1 MTDPVLVQRLEG
13 AALAVAAT
21 LAFFYLGFP
30 WWAFLVLL
38 VAVDLF
44 ALGYLAGP
52 RPGAVVYNLGHSLI
66 LPAAAV
72 VTYCLTGAPQ
82 LLALASVWLA
92 HIGIDRALGFGLK
105 HPQAFGLTHLG
116 SIGKQRRD

>member
-13 AALAVAAT
+13 AALAAAAT
-21 LAFFYLGFP
+21 FAFFYLGFP

-44 ALGYLAGP
+44 ALGYVAGP
-52 RPGAVVYNLGHSLI
+52 RLGAVVYNLGHSLI
-66 LPAAAV
+66 LPAV
-72 VTYCLTGAPQ
+72 VVVVYLVVGAPQ

-92 HIGIDRALGFGLK
+92 HIGIDRALGYGLK
-105 HPQAFGLTHLG
+105 YPQAFGLTHLG
-116 SIGKQRRD
+116 SIGKERRD